1 MNICIFL
8 PSSVLGHGEG
18 AFSYSLENDL
28 RTLLFTTN
36 SYNKLTRPLAQVA
49 ISAKLNLLTLTSLVS
64 LRLRNISFIYMSSL
78 SNCPWIHFY
87 RTTKLFIVVI
97 TCNINMFCNLL
108 NITELMFLFINS
120 CRANV

>member
-1 MNICIFL
+1 MKICLFL

-64 LRLRNISFIYMSSL
+64 LRLRNISFYI
-78 SNCPWIHFY
+78 CPHFQIVHGY
-87 RTTKLFIVVI
+87 ISIALRNYLLVVI
-97 TCNINMFCNLL
+97 SCNINMFCNLL
-108 NITELMFLFINS
+108 NITD
-120 CRANV
+120 